1 MRSGGADGVADR
13 VLAVVR
19 DHPSG
24 LSTREIEVILGRG
37 AGDEAVRWAIR
48 DLRRR
53 GLIRRKTRGPDNRIR
68 WTDR

>member
-1 MRSGGADGVADR
+1 MRPERAEGTADR

-24 LSTREIEVILGRG
+24 LSTREIEVILGRP
-37 AGDEAVRWAIR
+37 AGDESVRWAIR